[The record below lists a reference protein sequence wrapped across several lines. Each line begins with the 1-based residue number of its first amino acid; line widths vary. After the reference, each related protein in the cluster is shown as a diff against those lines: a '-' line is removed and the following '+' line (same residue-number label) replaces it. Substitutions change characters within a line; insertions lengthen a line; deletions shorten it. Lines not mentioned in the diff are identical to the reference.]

1 MILADMSRKKIPEKV
16 QQVIL

>member
-1 MILADMSRKKIPEKV
+1 MSRKKIPEKV